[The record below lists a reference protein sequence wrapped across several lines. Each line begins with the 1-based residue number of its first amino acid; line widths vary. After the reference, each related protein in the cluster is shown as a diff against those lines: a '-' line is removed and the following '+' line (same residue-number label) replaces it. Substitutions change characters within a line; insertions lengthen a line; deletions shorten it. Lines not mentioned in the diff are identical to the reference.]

1 MSAIGQEMV
10 DRFGEPPAAA
20 RSLLYVVSL
29 RAVAAQAQI
38 QSIATE
44 DGVAVVRMR
53 EGETLPRESLEA
65 TVLKGVQ
72 VGRTVAA
79 RRAGGRLARALKA
92 YDGAGSGGQSH

>member
-1 MSAIGQEMV
+1 M
-10 DRFGEPPAAA
+10 
-20 RSLLYVVSL
+20 SL

-72 VGRTVAA
+72 VGRTALRVELGDGWRERLRRTIEQVATA
-79 RRAGGRLARALKA
+79 R
-92 YDGAGSGGQSH
+92 GSEEPLQV